1 MSAAPGLRGGS
12 GRAAYQRAR
21 RGVGRAI
28 LLGLEVLIIADIVL
42 TITVDQANPVID
54 HQVRQPPTI
63 DEDNSRLHPRN
74 IIRRILGE
82 LCGAPPRTH
91 PLSRGEPGARG
102 LALHCLR
109 TAVTTM
115 ALRGRFGLAGTER
128 WAVAAMRS
136 RQAVATL
143 E

>member
-1 MSAAPGLRGGS
+1 VSAAPGLRGGS

-21 RGVGRAI
+21 QGVGRAI

-42 TITVDQANPVID
+42 TITVDQANSVID

-63 DEDNSRLHPRN
+63 DEDNSRLHPRDVSVASSVN
-74 IIRRILGE
+74 CAAHRPE
-82 LCGAPPRTH
+82 PH

-128 WAVAAMRS
+128 WAVAAMQS
-136 RQAVATL
+136 RYAVATL